1 MSDRLKETEAPVV
14 VITGASSGI
23 GRSLALAWARRG
35 AKVVLTARDEEGLAS
50 VARDVSARGGSAIV
64 IPADV
69 TREIHRVRIVERTLE
84 EAGRIDVLVNNAGR
98 GFYSPVEKIAPDELS
113 LLFELNVFAPLRLSQ
128 LALPELEKTRGS
140 IVMMSSI
147 AGVVSAPR
155 MGAYAA
161 SKFALEALSMALRAE
176 VAERGIRVVV
186 VRPGPV
192 DTPFKANAINVDG
205 NTGFRPGSRGP
216 QTADL
221 VAEKTV
227 LAVEKERAV
236 VETSTYV
243 QFASFLARTLPGPFR
258 ILSKEMAKRADAR

>member
-1 MSDRLKETEAPVV
+1 MSVV

-35 AKVVLTARDEEGLAS
+35 ARVVLTARDEEGLSS
-50 VARDVSARGGSAIV
+50 VARDVSARGGTAIV
-64 IPADV
+64 VPADV
-69 TREIHRVRIVERTLE
+69 TREVHRVRIVERALE
-84 EAGRIDVLVNNAGR
+84 AFGRIDVLVNNAGR
-98 GFYSPVEKIAPDELS
+98 GFYAPVEKIAPDELS
-113 LLFELNVFAPLRLSQ
+113 QLFELNVFAPLRLSQ
-128 LALPELEKTRGS
+128 VALPELEKSRGT

-147 AGVVSAPR
+147 AGVVSVPR

-176 VAERGIRVVV
+176 IAHRGIKVVV

-192 DTPFKANAINVDG
+192 DTPFRANAVNVDG
-205 NTGFRPGSRGP
+205 NPGVRPGSGNQ

-227 LAVEKERAV
+227 RAV
-236 VETSTYV
+236 QKSRAVLETSTYV
-243 QFASFLARTLPGPFR
+243 QFASFMARTLPGPFR
-258 ILSKEMAKRADAR
+258 MISKQMAKRADGR

>member
-1 MSDRLKETEAPVV
+1 MRDRPVV

-35 AKVVLTARDEEGLAS
+35 ATVVLTARDEEALTS
-50 VARDVSARGGSAIV
+50 VARDVTARGGTAV
-64 IPADV
+64 VVAADV
-69 TREIHRVRIVERTLE
+69 TREIHRVRIVERALE
-84 EAGRIDVLVNNAGR
+84 ACGRIDVLVNNAGR
-98 GFYSPVEKIAPDELS
+98 GFYAPVEMIAPDELAQ
-113 LLFELNVFAPLRLSQ
+113 LFELNVFAPLRLSQ
-128 LALPELEKTRGS
+128 LALPELEKSRGTV
-140 IVMMSSI
+140 VMMSSI

-176 VAERGIRVVV
+176 VARRGVRVVV

-192 DTPFKANAINVDG
+192 DTPFKANAVNVDG

-227 LAVEKERAV
+227 NAVEKSRAV

-258 ILSKEMAKRADAR
+258 LITKEMARRDATR